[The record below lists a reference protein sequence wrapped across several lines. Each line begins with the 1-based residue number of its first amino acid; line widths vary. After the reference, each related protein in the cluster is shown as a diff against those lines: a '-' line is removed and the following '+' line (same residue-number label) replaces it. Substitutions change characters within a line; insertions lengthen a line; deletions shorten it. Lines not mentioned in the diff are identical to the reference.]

1 MVSDSQIDRIKNIKL
16 GVCIMKENVKERKR
30 TRMYRV
36 WHTDKKICSKFD
48 EKQIS
53 KVTASNVKEA
63 KQKVLEMFPGHRV
76 TSVWLI
82 EK

>member
-1 MVSDSQIDRIKNIKL
+1 M
-16 GVCIMKENVKERKR
+16 KERKR
-30 TRMYRV
+30 ARLYRV
-36 WHTDKKICSKFD
+36 WHTDKKNCSKFD
-48 EKQIS
+48 EKQIE

-76 TSVWLI
+76 TSVWLV

>member
-1 MVSDSQIDRIKNIKL
+1 L
-16 GVCIMKENVKERKR
+16 
-30 TRMYRV
+30 YRV

>member
-1 MVSDSQIDRIKNIKL
+1 
-16 GVCIMKENVKERKR
+16 
-30 TRMYRV
+30 MYRV

-63 KQKVLEMFPGHRV
+63 RQKVLEMFRTQGNIGVADREIKCSANKREGSCQH
-76 TSVWLI
+76 
-82 EK
+82 

>member
-16 GVCIMKENVKERKR
+16 GVCIMKERKR
-30 TRMYRV
+30 TRLYRV